1 MADKKKDDEDLDEPA
16 ARDDGEDDS
25 VERDASTRGVAE
37 ALGVDAEQGEEAGEE
52 EDAADKPK
60 APANRAARRREE
72 AQKRRAAR
80 EGKPVAAPSAPAK
93 KKAAPKDGEDEDE
106 DDDDDGAEDEDEEEE
121 VAVARDPLPKDKNAR
136 AKELLRRRQESA
148 LGKSKTSGSAI
159 GLSTGEVVQDQLA
172 RAASGTQRW
181 LKTNFKLVLGGIA
194 AALAIAGGVMFYID
208 RQDKARAA
216 SSDALIAALS
226 NERGDVIAEGAPP
239 SPMQAQLKETDPRPS
254 FGTHAARADAALAA
268 YEKVTAEHP
277 SSGAAILARLGKAGI
292 HLDRG
297 EADAALSGFNEVLT
311 TELAKADLDVR
322 ARATEG
328 KAFALE
334 AKKDHDGALNAFR
347 ELEGMDKSFEDLAK
361 YHQARIHFRKG
372 EKDRAKE
379 LLVALYKKLEVPP
392 ADGTPPQRKLREN
405 VEQYL
410 RAVDP
415 QALPKKKQ
423 LASPFA
429 AGRQPTEEEINAWIQ
444 EQMKQQGAGHGDDH
458 GEAPDGMPT
467 PPMPAP
473 MPQAPAPGGDD
484 DGTH

>member
-1 MADKKKDDEDLDEPA
+1 
-16 ARDDGEDDS
+16 
-25 VERDASTRGVAE
+25 
-37 ALGVDAEQGEEAGEE
+37 
-52 EDAADKPK
+52 
-60 APANRAARRREE
+60 
-72 AQKRRAAR
+72 
-80 EGKPVAAPSAPAK
+80 
-93 KKAAPKDGEDEDE
+93 
-106 DDDDDGAEDEDEEEE
+106 
-121 VAVARDPLPKDKNAR
+121 
-136 AKELLRRRQESA
+136 
-148 LGKSKTSGSAI
+148 
-159 GLSTGEVVQDQLA
+159 
-172 RAASGTQRW
+172 
-181 LKTNFKLVLGGIA
+181 
-194 AALAIAGGVMFYID
+194 MFYVD

-392 ADGTPPQRKLREN
+392 PTARPRSVSSGER
-405 VEQYL
+405 
-410 RAVDP
+410 RAVPARRRSSGAAEEEAAREPLRGGPPADRRGDQRLDP
-415 QALPKKKQ
+415 GADE
-423 LASPFA
+423 A
-429 AGRQPTEEEINAWIQ
+429 AGRRARRRPRR
-444 EQMKQQGAGHGDDH
+444 GARR
-458 GEAPDGMPT
+458 MPT

-484 DGTH
+484 DGTALTGGAS

>member
-1 MADKKKDDEDLDEPA
+1 MT
-16 ARDDGEDDS
+16 ARTTPSSATPPREGS
-25 VERDASTRGVAE
+25 PRRSAST
-37 ALGVDAEQGEEAGEE
+37 LN
-52 EDAADKPK
+52 K
-60 APANRAARRREE
+60 A
-72 AQKRRAAR
+72 KR
-80 EGKPVAAPSAPAK
+80 PAK
-93 KKAAPKDGEDEDE
+93 KKTPRTSRRPPRTAPRA
-106 DDDDDGAEDEDEEEE
+106 GAKRHRRGAPRARASPSRPRLRPRRRRQRRRTARTRTRTTTDEDEDEEEEEDE

-194 AALAIAGGVMFYID
+194 AALAIAGGVMFYLD